1 MNKLILK
8 IFVFL
13 TAFSVLTACSDDGV
27 KQSSQPEK
35 QTTETKREATE
46 EIFTDITISLD
57 NGKDIVTEKKIAIKD
72 GDILMDVLK
81 DNFTIETSPD
91 GSFITS
97 IEGIEANDKEKKA
110 WMYFVNDEM
119 ATVGAKEYKLNSNDK
134 VVFDLQSWE

>member
-1 MNKLILK
+1 MNKLFLK
-8 IFVFL
+8 LFAFL
-13 TAFSVLTACSDDGV
+13 TVFTVLTACSDDGV

-35 QTTETKREATE
+35 QADQVKTE
-46 EIFTDITISLD
+46 EKEELFTDITISVD
-57 NGKDIVTEKKIAIKD
+57 EGKEIVSEKKIVIEQ

-81 DNFTIETSPD
+81 DNFSIETSPD

-119 ATVGAKEYKLNSNDK
+119 ATVGAKEYKLNSDDK